1 MLVVRGATRV
11 VAIAGLAAGCVSHAV
26 GTPSSNDV
34 VSAAGG
40 ATVVTAQELARSTP
54 QGMLLD
60 ALQRVR
66 PLMLRS
72 RGASPPLVSVD
83 GSAPAEL
90 SLLRTIQTS
99 TVREVRLLRASS
111 SVGIVGIAPNGD
123 VIASDVIVVT
133 TWKGGR

>member
-1 MLVVRGATRV
+1 
-11 VAIAGLAAGCVSHAV
+11 
-26 GTPSSNDV
+26 
-34 VSAAGG
+34 
-40 ATVVTAQELARSTP
+40 
-54 QGMLLD
+54 
-60 ALQRVR
+60 
-66 PLMLRS
+66 MLRS